1 MSNVATDVVPAR
13 LEDQIAW
20 YERATVRNRWSFYL
34 LKVLTIISAA
44 AIPVIALFNGSQLAM
59 AILGA
64 VIVAGEGLQQLFQNQ
79 QHWVAY
85 RSAAE
90 DLKRER
96 SLYVSRAGPYRN
108 AKNPPALLVERTE
121 ARISAESGTWQQIHE
136 EIATGRPTSGSEQGA
151 VGS

>member
-1 MSNVATDVVPAR
+1 MSIVAPDVVPTR
-13 LEDQIAW
+13 LEEQIAW
-20 YERATVRNRWSFYL
+20 YEHATTRNRWAFYL
-34 LKVLTIISAA
+34 LKVVTIISAA
-44 AIPVIALFNGSQLAM
+44 AIPVIALFDGSQLAM

-96 SLYVSRAGPYRN
+96 SLYLSRAGPYRS
-108 AKNPPALLVERTE
+108 AKNPVALLVERTE
-121 ARISAESGTWQQIHE
+121 ARIGAEGGTWQQIHE
-136 EIATGRPTSGSEQGA
+136 DVATGRSSSGSEQGA
-151 VGS
+151 TGP

>member
-1 MSNVATDVVPAR
+1 MSNVETDVVPAR

-20 YERATVRNRWSFYL
+20 YEHATVRNRWTFYL
-34 LKVLTIISAA
+34 LKVVTIISAA

-96 SLYVSRAGPYRN
+96 SLYVSGAGPYRN
-108 AKNPPALLVERTE
+108 AKNPLTLLVERTE
-121 ARISAESGTWQQIHE
+121 ARIGAESGTWQRIHE
-136 EIATGRPTSGSEQGA
+136 EIATGRPTSGSEHGA

>member
-34 LKVLTIISAA
+34 LKVVTIISAA

-85 RSAAE
+85 RSAA
-90 DLKRER
+90 
-96 SLYVSRAGPYRN
+96 
-108 AKNPPALLVERTE
+108 
-121 ARISAESGTWQQIHE
+121 
-136 EIATGRPTSGSEQGA
+136 
-151 VGS
+151 